1 MTGVSRVQAPHV
13 WEQYCLRRAIVA
25 SETDDGDANERLLWH
40 GTPVPQLIV
49 RDGFDPRVCR
59 RARERARASRALL
72 SLGPARARAALR

>member
-40 GTPVPQLIV
+40 G
-49 RDGFDPRVCR
+49 
-59 RARERARASRALL
+59 
-72 SLGPARARAALR
+72 PAARAANLSRLSRG